1 MGMLRPGAGW
11 IAVLATLTGAILCM
25 AAAADLA
32 GQWRAEFTTP
42 DGTQRVNTF
51 TFKME
56 GDKLTGTV
64 AGGQDEAPLRDIK
77 VSGDSITF
85 SAERQWGLFIYKGKI
100 SGDEIKFTV
109 QREDATFEMTAK
121 KMK

>member
-1 MGMLRPGAGW
+1 MKKQVAVWLFFLALLSA
-11 IAVLATLTGAILCM
+11 AVLA
-25 AAAADLA
+25 AAPADLA
-32 GQWRAEFTTP
+32 GKWRAEFTTP

-51 TFKME
+51 TFVVE

-64 AGGQDEAPLRDIK
+64 AGGQDEAPLKDIK

-109 QREDATFEMTAK
+109 QREDATFEMTARR
-121 KMK
+121 MK